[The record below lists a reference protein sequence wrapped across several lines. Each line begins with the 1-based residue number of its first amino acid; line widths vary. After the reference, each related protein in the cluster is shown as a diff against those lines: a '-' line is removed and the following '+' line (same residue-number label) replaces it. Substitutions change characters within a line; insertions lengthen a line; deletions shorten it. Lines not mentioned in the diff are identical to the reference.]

1 MATTLQ
7 DKLQKLPA
15 DRRKRIE
22 KRAAQLIAEEI
33 SLVDLRKAKELTQ
46 VRMAELLN
54 IQQENV
60 SRLERRSDMLISTMR
75 SYIEAMGGKLNLI
88 VEFPDRPPVALE
100 GFGSIEQAPEEK
112 VTH

>member
-7 DKLQKLPA
+7 DKLQKLPT
-15 DRRKRIE
+15 DRRKEIE

-33 SLVDLRKAKELTQ
+33 SLGDLRKAKELTQ

-100 GFGSIEQAPEEK
+100 GFSSIEQATEEK
-112 VTH
+112 ATH